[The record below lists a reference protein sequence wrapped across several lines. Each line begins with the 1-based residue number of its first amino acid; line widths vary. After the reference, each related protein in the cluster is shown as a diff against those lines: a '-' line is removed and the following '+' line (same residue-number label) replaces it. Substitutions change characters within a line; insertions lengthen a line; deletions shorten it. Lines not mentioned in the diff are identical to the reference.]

1 MAELN
6 FYWRMGDYA
15 LEACPK
21 SLARFKEDEPNE
33 TINLVKFFQHEGREC
48 KYSIGYFYYNDH
60 EPCWELKFV
69 GERFKDIHDTDVV
82 AVFKMLAAAYDTLE
96 EWSRSREEIDDG
108 SS

>member
-21 SLARFKEDEPNE
+21 HLARFSDDEPNV
-33 TINLVKFFQHEGREC
+33 TIDLVKYFQYQGREC
-48 KYSIGYFYYNDH
+48 KYSIGYFWYNDH

-69 GERFKDIHDTDVV
+69 GERFKEILETDVT

-96 EWSRSREEIDDG
+96 EWSRAKDG
-108 SS
+108 DEHE

>member
-15 LEACPK
+15 LEACPER
-21 SLARFKEDEPNE
+21 LARFEKDEPNV
-33 TINLVKFFQHEGREC
+33 TIDLVKYYQYQGREC
-48 KYSIGYFYYNDH
+48 KYSIGYFWYNDH

-69 GERFKDIHDTDVV
+69 GERFKEILEADVV

-96 EWSRSREEIDDG
+96 EWNRKDG
-108 SS
+108 DS